1 MEKII
6 NYISRGQG
14 LGIKFLL
21 LFSLIVAVFYAVGTK
36 FAGDQFFVPA
46 AQKAA
51 DAFLPIRIENGIV
64 TEPENTVKNYTF
76 VLGEGKVPDAES
88 FNLTMDTTVDSL
100 DTSGLKEGLYLTK
113 RAL

>member
-51 DAFLPIRIENGIV
+51 DAFLP
-64 TEPENTVKNYTF
+64 TE
-76 VLGEGKVPDAES
+76 
-88 FNLTMDTTVDSL
+88 
-100 DTSGLKEGLYLTK
+100 LKT
-113 RAL
+113 AL

>member
-36 FAGDQFFVPA
+36 FAGDQFLFPPHKRR
-46 AQKAA
+46 QTL
-51 DAFLPIRIENGIV
+51 FCRSE
-64 TEPENTVKNYTF
+64 
-76 VLGEGKVPDAES
+76 
-88 FNLTMDTTVDSL
+88 
-100 DTSGLKEGLYLTK
+100 LKT
-113 RAL
+113 AL

>member
-14 LGIKFLL
+14 LGLKFLL

-64 TEPENTVKNYTF
+64 TEPEIRSRTTPSFSAKEKF
-76 VLGEGKVPDAES
+76 RMRKVS
-88 FNLTMDTTVDSL
+88 T
-100 DTSGLKEGLYLTK
+100 
-113 RAL
+113 